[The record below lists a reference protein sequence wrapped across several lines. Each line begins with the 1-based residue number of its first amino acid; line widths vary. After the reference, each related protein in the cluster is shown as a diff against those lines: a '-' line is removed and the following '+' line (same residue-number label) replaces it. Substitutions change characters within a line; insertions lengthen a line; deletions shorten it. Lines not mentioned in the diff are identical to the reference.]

1 MKYLILFILCLFSH
15 ISLAQEAPAINALA
29 TATEDVETFDD
40 KEFKEWVED
49 FKKTAVKKYKIKQ
62 SIVDEAFRDI
72 KYEPKIINYDRKQP
86 EFMKT
91 FWNYYDSA
99 LKPERVANGKIK
111 LKQNAKLFYSVAEK
125 YNVQPQILIAFWGME
140 TNYGKYMGKHSIIP
154 ALITLAFDPRRSD
167 FFTSELIK
175 ALQIVNAGHISIKS
189 LKGSWAGAFGNFQFM
204 PSTFMAYAVDG
215 NGDGKIDLINNLEDA
230 VNSAANYLSKMG
242 WNGKYKWGRPVLVD
256 KKDKNVWQYVN
267 SNEWKDVNF
276 FKSLGVKKYDGSPLP
291 SSDISASLIA
301 PDGVNGPV
309 FLVYNNFKYI
319 MRWNFSTNYALSI
332 GLLSDAIVSNSTP
345 LFDRPANWDK
355 IKPMSTN
362 QIKEIQEK
370 LAKLDIYNAKVSGL
384 YGKLTMKAIKKYQ
397 NMLLD
402 GDKDVSPT
410 GEEIT
415 TYKSGNPIIPDGY
428 PSFDLYEML
437 IDKK

>member
-1 MKYLILFILCLFSH
+1 MKYLILFIVCLFPH

-29 TATEDVETFDD
+29 TATEEVETFDD

-49 FKKTAVKKYKIKQ
+49 FKKTAIKKYKIKQ

-140 TNYGKYMGKHSIIP
+140 TNYGKYMGNHSIIP
-154 ALITLAFDPRRSD
+154 ALTTLAFDPRRSD

-276 FKSLGVKKYDGSPLP
+276 FKSIGVKKYDGSPLS
-291 SSDISASLIA
+291 SSDIGASLIA

-355 IKPMSTN
+355 IEPMTTN